1 MANITVA
8 QLAAYLGIESRDSDQ
23 TTELQTFLDAAS
35 ATVEKRAPG
44 ALWPFV
50 SWQQSGWPLISTIN
64 LDSLVK
70 TRFEEVPAIQHI

>member
-44 ALWPFV
+44 A
-50 SWQQSGWPLISTIN
+50 PLAVRKLATIR
-64 LDSLVK
+64 L
-70 TRFEEVPAIQHI
+70 AAYQHDQP